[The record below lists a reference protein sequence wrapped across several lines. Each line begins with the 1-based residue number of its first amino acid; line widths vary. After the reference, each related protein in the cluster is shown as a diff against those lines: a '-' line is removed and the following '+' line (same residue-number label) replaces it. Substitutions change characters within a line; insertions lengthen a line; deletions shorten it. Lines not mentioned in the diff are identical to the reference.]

1 MADPFELIAGQMARE
16 QRGRADPLDDYLV
29 QQQKARAA
37 AALYQPP
44 DPDQAGAGN
53 RLGRQF
59 GLPSDIARAS
69 IPDLERK
76 ARIRRAQG
84 IIDKYPEV
92 GAWMTPEHAAIASD
106 DLDNLEKNARY
117 WRRAVS
123 GEIRATP
130 HAEPGFMSWLKS
142 TAADVGTWI
151 PSLRALGEDLLPDW
165 IRAPAPRNTAV
176 PGLAQRSGQTMRDAQ
191 RALARSNAAQPEF
204 KSWWARG
211 IAGGFSSVV
220 QMVPGVGLSIATR
233 NPAPAIT
240 MAGLQ
245 AGAPAYV
252 KYRARGGSK
261 GEAAIGAALEG
272 GAEAAGEL
280 LPMKYVVDVL
290 GTKGMGSF
298 VAGFIGKEL
307 PSELATT
314 IAQTATDTAIANPEK
329 TWAEWAS
336 ELPDALVETA
346 LGTLVAG
353 GVFGGLNE
361 AARRVEPRLAEQ
373 ARAADQAA
381 TLDAIMA
388 AAVESKVRARD
399 QEAFAAFID
408 QFARNTPAEHV
419 YFPAHPSRHFFEG
432 ASE

>member
-1 MADPFELIAGQMARE
+1 MADPYDIIAEQMARE
-16 QRGRADPLDDYLV
+16 QAQPRDPLDDYLI

-44 DPDQAGAGN
+44 DPEQAGAGN

-59 GLPSDIARAS
+59 GLPSDIARAAL
-69 IPDLERK
+69 PDLERK

-92 GAWMTPEHAAIASD
+92 GAWLKPEHAAIASD
-106 DLDNLEKNARY
+106 DLDNLERNARY

-130 HAEPGFMSWLKS
+130 RSEPGFMSWLKS
-142 TAADVGTWI
+142 TAADVATWI
-151 PSLRALGEDLLPDW
+151 PSMRAVGVDLLPDW
-165 IRAPAPRNTAV
+165 VRAPAPRNTAV
-176 PGLAQRSGQTMRDAQ
+176 PRLAQRIGSTMREAE
-191 RALARSNAAQPEF
+191 RALARADAAQPEY
-204 KSWWARG
+204 KSAWARG

-220 QMVPGVGLSIATR
+220 QMVPGVGLSIAAR

-252 KYRARGGSK
+252 KYRGRGGTK
-261 GEAAIGAALEG
+261 GEAALGAALEG

-314 IAQTATDTAIANPEK
+314 IAQTATDTAIANPAK
-329 TWAEWAS
+329 TWAEWAN
-336 ELPDALVETA
+336 ELPDALVQTA

-361 AARRVEPRLAEQ
+361 AARRIEPRLAEQ

-381 TLDAIMA
+381 TLDALMA
-388 AAVESKVRARD
+388 TAAESKVRSRD
-399 QEAFAAFID
+399 RDAFAEFVD
-408 QFARNTPAEHV
+408 QFARNSPAEHV
-419 YFPAHPSRHFFEG
+419 YFPADERRQYFGSCE
-432 ASE
+432 